1 MLVAEEVTMDRLL
14 KRFRREAK
22 ARPNQTYPEQLRRMA
37 AKYARKRV
45 TAGKAIAAISKELGV
60 AEQSLRN
67 WMRADTDF
75 RRVQVTEPVPA
86 EQSDTGTLVLISP
99 SGYRLEGLD
108 MASAFQLLRTLR

>member
-1 MLVAEEVTMDRLL
+1 MDRLL

-22 ARPNQTYPEQLRRMA
+22 ARPNQTYPEELRQLA

-45 TAGKAIAAISKELGV
+45 TAGEAIAPISKELVV

-67 WMRADTDF
+67 WMQQTDSDF
-75 RRVQVTEPVPA
+75 RPVQVTEAMPA
-86 EQSDTGTLVLISP
+86 EQSDTRELVLISP

-108 MASAFQLLRTLR
+108 IDSAFQLLRTLR